1 MMNLNTTSADLVVT
15 AQQENTVLLVS
26 TLEELEKKLS
36 VMEKRASDLVN
47 TNTVREG
54 YIKGGHPA
62 SLAFQHLNVMTQS
75 RLKKN
80 FPNFN
85 RNNPLMRILWAEGK
99 LIVGEEILNKYKYRL
114 KGEPYD
120 YAKMINKRFKDMLT
134 KLGEYE
140 KVIGKLGV
148 QGG

>member
-1 MMNLNTTSADLVVT
+1 MNLTTTSAGSVVT

-26 TLEELEKKLS
+26 TQEELENKLS
-36 VMEKRASDLVN
+36 VIEKRASDLVN
-47 TNTVREG
+47 TPTVRDG

-85 RNNPLMRILWAEGK
+85 RTNPLMRILWAQGK
-99 LIVGEEILNKYKYRL
+99 LIVGEEILNKYKHRL
-114 KGEPYD
+114 SGEPYD
-120 YAKMINKRFKDMLT
+120 YAKVINKRFKDMFT
-134 KLGEYE
+134 KIGEYE
-140 KVIGKLGV
+140 KVIAKLGV
-148 QGG
+148 QDG